1 MDRSDVIN
9 LCEVNKS
16 QDDYGQW
23 LETVVRKQVFCQVES
38 ISQSEFFEGGRNGLN
53 PSYKFVVFFD
63 DYNNEP
69 IVEYKNNTYAVYRT
83 YLRKD
88 DKMEI
93 YVERKGGTNDV
104 DPTPSA

>member
-9 LCEVNKS
+9 LCEVNKT

-23 LETVVRKQVFCQVES
+23 IETVTKKQVYCQVDS
-38 ISQSEFFEGGRNGLN
+38 ITQSEFFEGGRNGLN
-53 PSYKFVVFFD
+53 PSYKFVVFFG

-69 IVEYKNNTYAVYRT
+69 IVEYKDEIYAVYRT
-83 YLRKD
+83 YLRRD
-88 DKMEI
+88 DMIEI

-104 DPTPSA
+104 TMTPSA